1 MQIHK
6 IQETCRRIVH
16 VQYHRFYEAHLK
28 NSMQNSCQKP
38 NTLTDTVLHI
48 NQAKA
53 TLLMVTF
60 VTPQFSSYC
69 PLVEKLIIC
78 INLIQTNPLTHLSEQ
93 DIMQ

>member
-69 PLVEKLIIC
+69 PLVD
-78 INLIQTNPLTHLSEQ
+78 S
-93 DIMQ
+93 